1 MLHPNRPMLALRL
14 SSALLHAPRP
24 SAAAAGSSASARRH
38 KRAPAKTKT
47 HQRQQRKPSGAAATA
62 AAAATRQGKAAR
74 PPRPHALK
82 PPPQPQ
88 QEQEQELPTTD
99 AECAAQLRRLGAGGA
114 LQKRPPLEVLE
125 AVTQRLRA
133 WGDSARGAQTA
144 AEAIKILSS
153 HRLDKVCLRMWE
165 RDVQAAGR
173 VMPKEGYDALIRVCS
188 ASGNL
193 AGVRRVW
200 GEMKAFGVPAS
211 RGTLHAVARC
221 LVRRGY
227 RAAAHDGVVRSTRLL
242 NHATDVVTLRTALSS
257 CGSARE
263 ALLYLGSLKGGAG
276 AGGVAAGEEEG
287 AQASEAAVATTVNPQ
302 VVEDIIRVSARSGHA
317 LVVEAMLRA
326 LPPGFPGLRRT
337 DRARYALLLTAYVQA
352 QDLRGAQFAWA
363 RLRMFGSKRGGGGKG
378 VKGGDASGP
387 HPADATALLRGCCRE
402 VERLMAELDGGGGGG
417 GDSAEIAG
425 VVAYAED
432 VFAGFREGEE
442 GDGEGGGATAL
453 KQPRL
458 LTAMMRVYA
467 KAGCNLQALS
477 LYKWVRQNGVQPTEP
492 FMQQVRHVLQPREI

>member
-14 SSALLHAPRP
+14 SSTLLHAPRP
-24 SAAAAGSSASARRH
+24 GATAAAARAAAR
-38 KRAPAKTKT
+38 KRAPAKT
-47 HQRQQRKPSGAAATA
+47 RAQQQKPA
-62 AAAATRQGKAAR
+62 AAAPRRRKKSAPPA

-82 PPPQPQ
+82 PPSPPQPPQ
-88 QEQEQELPTTD
+88 KLPTTD
-99 AECAAQLRRLGAGGA
+99 AECAAHLRRLGAGGA
-114 LQKRPPLEVLE
+114 LQARPPPEVLE
-125 AVTQRLRA
+125 AVTRRLRA
-133 WGDSARGAQTA
+133 WGDGARGEQTA
-144 AEAIKILSS
+144 AEAIKLLSS
-153 HRLDKVCLRMWE
+153 HRLDKVCLRIWE

-173 VMPKEGYDALIRVCS
+173 VLPKEGYDALIRVCS

-221 LVRRGY
+221 LVRLGY

-242 NHATDVVTLRTALSS
+242 NHARDVVTLRIALSS

-263 ALLYLGSLKGGAG
+263 ALLYLGSLKSGAG
-276 AGGVAAGEEEG
+276 AGDTAAGGE
-287 AQASEAAVATTVNPQ
+287 EAAGALVSSQAPAAGGAATVNPQ

-363 RLRMFGSKRGGGGKG
+363 RLRMFGS
-378 VKGGDASGP
+378 
-387 HPADATALLRGCCRE
+387 
-402 VERLMAELDGGGGGG
+402 GG
-417 GDSAEIAG
+417 GD
-425 VVAYAED
+425 
-432 VFAGFREGEE
+432 
-442 GDGEGGGATAL
+442 
-453 KQPRL
+453 
-458 LTAMMRVYA
+458 
-467 KAGCNLQALS
+467 
-477 LYKWVRQNGVQPTEP
+477 
-492 FMQQVRHVLQPREI
+492 